1 MKLSAQSLHLL
12 PALVA
17 IGLVV
22 APANTS
28 TASPVSSAADTLEIA
43 RRDRPEIYPPSP
55 LENADP
61 DPWWPDETI
70 PLTERDRQVLRDRL
84 DGLNASAAA
93 SLAAA
98 QPAAAFEQWN
108 RELRLRRL
116 LGVSEE
122 LLALARVGEIAWEE
136 EEFYQLQVITRRL
149 RDIQLD
155 LLGDPFEDDPDELP
169 PPPDLL
175 TLRQL
180 GDAYAAVRARGL
192 AVEAYEYLL
201 EDARDRG
208 DRLTEEETLRTIGEL
223 NYGDLNYEEAVA
235 DYEELVE
242 LAAARG
248 DTESRVFYLERLA
261 FMYDQLQRPDDAR
274 RIKQTLIAH
283 YQSIADIPRATA
295 LYIEIGDD
303 LAATGDIGGAE
314 NSYMSAYTLSW
325 EAEQFYRA
333 GEAIA
338 QLAALYEREGRY
350 EDALNTYR
358 TAIDVDNISNDR
370 YGLMVTYDAI
380 GQLYQ
385 RLNAFAQA
393 LDAYQRGLEVA
404 QQLQSRTAY
413 FQFQIDA
420 VSREMRR

>member
-1 MKLSAQSLHLL
+1 
-12 PALVA
+12 
-17 IGLVV
+17 
-22 APANTS
+22 
-28 TASPVSSAADTLEIA
+28 
-43 RRDRPEIYPPSP
+43 
-55 LENADP
+55 
-61 DPWWPDETI
+61 
-70 PLTERDRQVLRDRL
+70 
-84 DGLNASAAA
+84 
-93 SLAAA
+93 
-98 QPAAAFEQWN
+98 
-108 RELRLRRL
+108 
-116 LGVSEE
+116 
-122 LLALARVGEIAWEE
+122 
-136 EEFYQLQVITRRL
+136 
-149 RDIQLD
+149 
-155 LLGDPFEDDPDELP
+155 
-169 PPPDLL
+169 
-175 TLRQL
+175 
-180 GDAYAAVRARGL
+180 
-192 AVEAYEYLL
+192 
-201 EDARDRG
+201 
-208 DRLTEEETLRTIGEL
+208 
-223 NYGDLNYEEAVA
+223 
-235 DYEELVE
+235 
-242 LAAARG
+242 
-248 DTESRVFYLERLA
+248 
-261 FMYDQLQRPDDAR
+261 MYDQLQRPDDAR